1 MTYSNVRVWCQ
12 DVGGTDNFSGAN
24 GFEARIIKS
33 ELEPSDRMWEKAI
46 PGGTAYFGEISSTTP
61 EGLWVRVK
69 GSRIS
74 PPGLYPFDLVVDYVE
89 V

>member
-1 MTYSNVRVWCQ
+1 MN
-12 DVGGTDNFSGAN
+12 GTDNFSGAN
-24 GFEARIIKS
+24 GFEVRIIKS

-61 EGLWVRVK
+61 ESLWVRIK
-69 GSRIS
+69 GSRIRS
-74 PPGLYPFDLVVDYVE
+74 PGIYPFDLVIDYVE